1 MKCKPP
7 NSYRACVTL
16 IRQATLVTGLISCG
30 ALAQTSAKEGLITQ
44 REFEAVR
51 KPFSTDKCDIQKFF
65 TESKVLGFK
74 PTWRLFD
81 DSPDEPEGQLAD
93 LDSDSLCLIAM
104 SSSFQ
109 AYRKKPPNKDGLIYS
124 GAIGPKNVFPKHE
137 QVSELIFFLPKS
149 LAPKSCILPGG
160 ATLPYTIS
168 VKKKDGKLVR
178 RIDALDAQEEC
189 FVAVLKKKKLI
200 QTK

>member
-1 MKCKPP
+1 MKHKQP
-7 NSYRACVTL
+7 NLFRACVPL
-16 IRQATLVTGLISCG
+16 LRRAALVLGLLSCS
-30 ALAQTSAKEGLITQ
+30 ALAQTPAQDGFITQ
-44 REFEAVR
+44 NEFEAVR
-51 KPFSTDKCDIQKFF
+51 KLFSSDKCDIQKFLA
-65 TESKVLGFK
+65 ESKELGFK
-74 PTWRLFD
+74 PTWQLFD
-81 DSPDEPEGQLAD
+81 DSPDKPEGQLAD

-109 AYRKKPPNKDGLIYS
+109 AYRKKPSNKDGQIYS
-124 GAIGPKNVFPKHE
+124 AAIGPKNVFPKHT

-149 LAPKSCILPGG
+149 LAPKSCALFEG

-189 FVAVLKKKKLI
+189 FVAVLKKRKLI

>member
-1 MKCKPP
+1 
-7 NSYRACVTL
+7 
-16 IRQATLVTGLISCG
+16 
-30 ALAQTSAKEGLITQ
+30 LAQTSAQEGFITQ
-44 REFEAVR
+44 SEFEAVR
-51 KPFSTDKCDIQKFF
+51 RLFSSDKCDIQKFF
-65 TESKVLGFK
+65 AESKVLGFK

-124 GAIGPKNVFPKHE
+124 VAIGPENLFPKHT

-149 LAPKSCILPGG
+149 LTPKRCIPSEG
-160 ATLPYTIS
+160 ATLPYTIT
-168 VKKKDGKLVR
+168 VTKKDGKLVR

-189 FVAVLKKKKLI
+189 FIAILKKKKLI

>member
-1 MKCKPP
+1 MKHKQP
-7 NSYRACVTL
+7 NLFRVCVPWLRRAA
-16 IRQATLVTGLISCG
+16 ILVGLLSCSV
-30 ALAQTSAKEGLITQ
+30 LAQTPAQDGFITQ
-44 REFEAVR
+44 KEFEAVR
-51 KPFSTDKCDIQKFF
+51 KLFSSDKCDVQRFYA
-65 TESKVLGFK
+65 ESMTLGFK

-93 LDSDSLCLIAM
+93 LDPDSLCLIAM

-124 GAIGPKNVFPKHE
+124 AAIGPKNVFPKHT
-137 QVSELIFFLPKS
+137 QVSELVFFLPKS
-149 LAPKSCILPGG
+149 LTPKSCVLFEG

-168 VKKKDGKLVR
+168 VEKKDGKLAR

-189 FVAVLKKKKLI
+189 FVKVLKKKNLI
-200 QTK
+200 KTK